1 MTFDE
6 ALAECND
13 IIKSNV
19 RRVMDSTSPRFPVRR
34 DDLMQA
40 GRIGVFYAWRSFKPT
55 AGASWRTWA
64 GIWTK
69 AYIER
74 EGWGV
79 QHNRGGAAAEGRR
92 NAISLDRALTVH
104 DGETRTVADV
114 IPDPAP
120 TPEVRVGDA
129 EVLARVQACLAWP
142 ARTDSRINTPRA
154 VALSL
159 GGMSLRDVAK
169 VERVSFQAVSLQ
181 VRQRLAKAREVREAA

>member
-1 MTFDE
+1 MTSFD
-6 ALAECND
+6 LSTVRD
-13 IIKSNV
+13 IILHHV
-19 RRVMDSTSPRFPVRR
+19 GRVMRSTSRRFVVRR

-40 GRIGVFYAWRSFKPT
+40 GRIGAWYAFRSFK
-55 AGASWRTWA
+55 ADGGMQWRNWA
-64 GIWTK
+64 GTWIR

-74 EGWGV
+74 EAWGAV
-79 QHNRGGAAAEGRR
+79 HTRGGAAAEGRR
-92 NAISLDRALTVH
+92 NAISLDRALTVS

-114 IPDPAP
+114 VPDPAP
-120 TPEVRVGDA
+120 SPETRVGDA

-181 VRQRLAKAREVREAA
+181 VRQRLAKAREVRECA

>member
-1 MTFDE
+1 VTSFD
-6 ALAECND
+6 LSTVRD
-13 IIKSNV
+13 IILHRV
-19 RRVMDSTSPRFPVRR
+19 RRTMRSTSSRFPVRR

-40 GRIGVFYAWRSFKPT
+40 GRIGAWYAWRSFKPT
-55 AGASWRTWA
+55 GGMQWRNWA
-64 GIWTK
+64 GTWIK

-74 EGWGV
+74 EAWGAV
-79 QHNRGGAAAEGRR
+79 HNRGGAAAEGRR
-92 NAISLDRALTVH
+92 NAISLDRALTAN

-114 IPDPAP
+114 IPDTAP
-120 TPEVRVGDA
+120 TPEVRFGDA

-181 VRQRLAKAREVREAA
+181 VRQRLAKAREVRECA